1 LHFRE
6 TALPLIRWIAL
17 ALLATASAAFAQD
30 YPSKPIKLIVPFP
43 PAGGTDIMA
52 RVVAQKLG
60 EANKWTVVIDN
71 RPGAGGNIGIDA
83 TAKAQPDGYTL
94 VMGQTSN
101 LAINP
106 TLYKSLPY
114 DPLKDLAP
122 IVLVG
127 QGPAAIAVRADS
139 PFRSLAELIKAA
151 KANPG
156 RVTMATPGN
165 GTVAHLSGVR
175 LMQVA
180 GVKFEHI
187 PYKGASAALPDLLGG
202 NVDFY
207 MSSVPSVQAQVA
219 SGKLRALAVTSL
231 KRSPVFPSTPTVS
244 ETYPGFH
251 AVTWFGILAP
261 AGTPK
266 AVIDKVNAEVN
277 RALHDPAVRQA
288 IEKEGGT
295 VEGGTPAQFAK
306 LIRDEIAA
314 WATVVRESGA
324 QVD

>member
-1 LHFRE
+1 LKPSRWFAGA
-6 TALPLIRWIAL
+6 ALCAAL
-17 ALLATASAAFAQD
+17 AVHAQD
-30 YPSKPIKLIVPFP
+30 YPAKPIRMIVPFP
-43 PAGGTDIMA
+43 PAGGTDIMS
-52 RVVAQKLG
+52 RVVAHKLG
-60 EANKWTVVIDN
+60 EMDKWTVVIEN
-71 RPGAGGNIGIDA
+71 RPGAGGNIGIEA
-83 TAKAQPDGYTL
+83 AVKAAPDGYTI

-106 TLYKSLPY
+106 SLYKDLPY
-114 DPLKDLAP
+114 EPLKDLTP
-122 IVLVG
+122 VVLVG

-139 PFRSLAELIKAA
+139 PYKTLADLIRAA
-151 KANPG
+151 KAKPG
-156 RVTMATPGN
+156 AITMATPGN

-175 LMQVA
+175 LMQAA

-187 PYKGASAALPDLLGG
+187 PYKGASAALPDLMGG

-231 KRSPVFPSTPTVS
+231 KRSPVFPDTPTVA
-244 ETYPGFH
+244 ETYPGFN

-261 AGTPK
+261 AKTPK
-266 AVIDKVNAEVN
+266 AIVDKLNAEIN
-277 RALHDPAVRQA
+277 RAIHDPAVRQS

-295 VEGGTPAQFAK
+295 VEGGTPEQFAK

-324 QVD
+324 KVD